1 MVNYGKEFK
10 EEAIRLSK
18 EIGNTKAAEQLGI
31 PYSTLAGWHKRTKH
45 KPKEAVI
52 MSEEKMRIRNR
63 ELEREN
69 AELRNTNDI
78 LKAAL
83 DIVRDTFGICAKERM
98 R

>member
-1 MVNYGKEFK
+1 MVIYSKEFK

-45 KPKEAVI
+45 KPKEAVT

-69 AELRNTNDI
+69 AELRKAKTI
-78 LKAAL
+78 LKNAL
-83 DIVRDTFGICAKERM
+83 CLIVEDCRR
-98 R
+98 